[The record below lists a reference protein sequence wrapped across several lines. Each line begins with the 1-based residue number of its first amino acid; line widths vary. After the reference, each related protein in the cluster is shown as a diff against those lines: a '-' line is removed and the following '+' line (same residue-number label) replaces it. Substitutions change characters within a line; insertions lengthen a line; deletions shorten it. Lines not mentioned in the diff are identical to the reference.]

1 MKAIAYHEYTWPTS
15 IQAQAMTVALSG
27 RDLLGCAET
36 FSGKTP
42 AFTIPMIQG
51 SVLEVVIEEE
61 KQIIGILLKH
71 QPLVTLSHL
80 SVKRFSVK
88 KEKKLWILVSELR
101 AGVDVIVATPR
112 RFIDHLQQ
120 GNTSL
125 SRISFIVLDE
135 AGRMLDMGFEVLIRE
150 NYSNLQQE
158 GRAQP
163 QILMELNS

>member
-71 QPLVTLSHL
+71 RPLVTLSHL
-80 SVKRFSVK
+80 SVKRFSRSRV
-88 KEKKLWILVSELR
+88 
-101 AGVDVIVATPR
+101 
-112 RFIDHLQQ
+112 LQNCHR
-120 GNTSL
+120 G
-125 SRISFIVLDE
+125 
-135 AGRMLDMGFEVLIRE
+135 GR
-150 NYSNLQQE
+150 NKYC
-158 GRAQP
+158 
-163 QILMELNS
+163 